1 MQYGYFDD
9 KEREYVI
16 TNPDTPEPW
25 SNYLGSTTYGAIITN
40 NAGGYSFYKSAAM
53 GRFMRFRTNTAE
65 LDRPGRYIYI
75 RDTESGDYWTASWQP
90 AGKPPEEY
98 KTICR
103 HGTAYTIIDSEYSG
117 IKSETTYFVPLGKE
131 YECWH
136 CVITNKGQSPRSLR
150 LFTFVEYASNWHLWM
165 DLVNL
170 QYTQYILTMEV
181 HDGIID
187 HGTNVYLPP
196 QPDNFEEGGQAR
208 HTFLGVAGVKVS
220 GYDTDRKKFIGTHRS
235 YSNPVAVEKGQC
247 SNSLASG
254 DNGCGTLQFDIS
266 LQPGESKEFTVV
278 MGIGAALKEGKN
290 AVNECQNTAWVKNE
304 FNRLR
309 KYWHDRLQGLS
320 VITPD
325 KEFNSM
331 INMWNPYNCL
341 ITYSWSRAASLVYA
355 GERDGLGYRD
365 SVQDLLGVMHIIP
378 QEAGK
383 RLELMIT
390 GQTSAGGAMP
400 VVRPFSHKPG
410 SEIPPKEEEYRSDDC
425 MWLFNA
431 IPAYVNE
438 TGDVGFYHKILP
450 YADKG
455 EDTVIKH
462 MRRAIEFTLE
472 RSGAH
477 GLPCGLAA
485 DWNDCLVLG
494 HKGESVFV
502 AFQLRFA
509 LYTYLEIANY
519 LGLNKETEWATGKLK
534 QLDENIERYAWDG
547 EWYLRAYR
555 HDGLKYGCR
564 DDKEGS
570 LWLNPQTWAIL
581 SRHTGGERAGKIMNI
596 VNKRLAT
603 EYGLVIIDPP
613 YEKADLSVI
622 KAPLFNKG
630 MKENG
635 AIFCHIQ
642 GWAVMAEAILGHG
655 NQAYQYFRSFMPA
668 AYNNKAEIRE
678 IEPYVYSQSTH
689 GKYSPRY
696 GTSRLP
702 WLTGA
707 ATWAYYAACYSIL
720 GIQPQPDGII
730 IDPCIPSEWREF
742 SMHRR
747 FRGKMLHIE
756 VKNPDKVQKGVKQ
769 IMLNKKKI
777 QGNFISFN
785 NLLTEN
791 EIIVLMGD

>member
-1 MQYGYFDD
+1 MHFGHFDD
-9 KEREYVI
+9 KEKEYII

-25 SNYLGSTTYGAIITN
+25 SNYLGSTEYGAIITN
-40 NAGGYSFYKSAAM
+40 NAGGYSFYKSAAL
-53 GRFMRFRTNTAE
+53 GRFMRFRTNTVE
-65 LDRPGRYIYI
+65 LDQPGRYIYI
-75 RDTESGDYWTASWQP
+75 RDKDSGDYWSTSWQP
-90 AGKPPEEY
+90 VGKTPESY
-98 KTICR
+98 KTTCR
-103 HGTAYTIIDSEYSG
+103 HGTAYTIIESEYTGLRSV
-117 IKSETTYFVPLGKE
+117 TNYFVPLGATF
-131 YECWH
+131 ECWH
-136 CVITNKGQSPRSLR
+136 CVLTNNGKATRRLR
-150 LFTFVEYASNWHLWM
+150 LFTFVEYTSNWHLWM

-170 QYTQYILTMEV
+170 QYTQYILTMAV

-208 HTFLGVAGVKVS
+208 HTFLGVSGAVIT

-254 DNGCGTLQFDIS
+254 DNGCGTLQFDID
-266 LQPGESKEFTVV
+266 LKPGESKDFTVV
-278 MGIGAALKEGKN
+278 MGIGKAALEGKE
-290 AVNECQNTAWVKNE
+290 AVNACHNQQSVIAE

-309 KYWHDRLQGLS
+309 QYWHNRLQGFTA
-320 VITPD
+320 VTPD
-325 KEFNSM
+325 ADFNSM

-341 ITYSWSRAASLVYA
+341 MTYAWSRAASLVYA

-365 SVQDLLGVMHIIP
+365 SVQDLLGILHIIP
-378 QEAGK
+378 EEAKK

-410 SEIPPKEEEYRSDDC
+410 KEIPPGEEEYRSDDC
-425 MWLFNA
+425 LWLFNA

-438 TGDVGFYHKILP
+438 TGDIAFYSKILP
-450 YADKG
+450 YADQG
-455 EDTVIKH
+455 EDPVLGH
-462 MRRAIEFTLE
+462 MRKAIAFSLQ

-509 LYTYLEIANY
+509 LRTYINITSYLE
-519 LGLNKETEWATGKLK
+519 LKQESEWASAELK
-534 QLDENIERYAWDG
+534 KLDENIEKYAWDG

-555 HDGLKYGCR
+555 QDGLKYGAKG
-564 DDKEGS
+564 DKEGS
-570 LWLNPQTWAIL
+570 LWLNPQTWAVL
-581 SRHTGGERAGKIMNI
+581 SGHADPPVAEKIMDH

-613 YEKADLSVI
+613 YQKADLNVV
-622 KAPLFNKG
+622 KAPLFNTG

-642 GWAVMAEAILGHG
+642 GWAVMAEARLGHG
-655 NQAYQYFRSFMPA
+655 NRAYAYYHAFLPA
-668 AYNNKAEIRE
+668 AYNEKAEVRE

-689 GKYSPRY
+689 GKTSPRY
-696 GTSRLP
+696 GASRLP

-707 ATWAYYAACYSIL
+707 ATWAYYSACHSIL
-720 GIQPQPDGII
+720 GLQPAPEGMV
-730 IDPCIPSEWREF
+730 IDPCIPARWDGYTMS
-742 SMHRR
+742 RR
-747 FRGKMLHIE
+747 FRGKELNLQVENPAHIE
-756 VKNPDKVQKGVKQ
+756 HGVKQ
-769 IMLNKKKI
+769 IILNQKTI
-777 QGNFISFN
+777 PGNYIPADQ
-785 NLLTEN
+785 LLAVN
-791 EIIVLMGD
+791 EIKVVMGK